1 MKLYYSDVLSPRKA
15 CALAKYL
22 NSPVEFIYQD
32 LGKGE
37 HKTPEALKRN
47 PNGKVPTLVDGDRIL
62 WEADAIMCELASRAK
77 SELWPTDPR
86 KQVEVIR
93 WLSWQEQH
101 FGVAGGTLYFE
112 YIIRPRFNLGPASQ
126 PDVERGTNG
135 FRQFGAVLNDHL
147 RGKTWL
153 LGNDMTLAD
162 FAVAVCLPYAEKAH
176 MPLGEFPEMRRW
188 HDQLNELDAWRNP
201 FPVRAAA

>member
-15 CALAKYL
+15 CALAKHL
-22 NSPVEFIYQD
+22 KSPVEFIYQD

-37 HKTPEALKRN
+37 HKTPEALQRN

-62 WEADAIMCELASRAK
+62 WEADAIMVALSQQAK
-77 SELWPTDPR
+77 SEMWPSDPR

-126 PDVERGTNG
+126 PDVENGMNG

-153 LGNDMTLAD
+153 LGDDMTIAD
-162 FAVAVCLPYAEKAH
+162 FAVAVALPYAEKAH
-176 MPLGEFPEMRRW
+176 MPLDEFPEIRRW

-201 FPVRAAA
+201 FPQQHA